1 MVATPHHEE
10 TAVPRIA
17 HFEPVRVTVGVDTHK
32 DEHVAVVIDQF
43 GALLGEHRIPTTTS
57 GYKDLARWAGELGE
71 VVAFGVEGTGSYG
84 AGLSRFLAGRDHKVI
99 EVNRPDRS
107 VRRRLGK
114 SDSIDAESAARSVLA
129 GTSAGTPKS
138 GVGNVEMIRALSI
151 ARSSAV
157 KASTQASNQIHSLV
171 TTAPAKLQGVLSG
184 LSTGKLVKRCS
195 NLRPGKL
202 TTVVSAAKLALRYIA
217 RRHQYLAAEIS
228 TLDVELKRLT
238 EETAPELT
246 STYGIGPNTAAALLI
261 TAGDNPERMK
271 SEAAF
276 AALSGVSPVPASS
289 GKTNRHRL
297 NRGGDRRAN
306 AALHQIVIVRL
317 RHDARTRA
325 YMERRTKEGK
335 GKMEV
340 IRCLKRFVAREVF
353 KILRRLNQQNL
364 SEAA

>member
-1 MVATPHHEE
+1 M
-10 TAVPRIA
+10 
-17 HFEPVRVTVGVDTHK
+17 
-32 DEHVAVVIDQF
+32 DEHVAVAIDHL
-43 GALLGEHRIPTTTS
+43 GGRLGEYRIPTTTT
-57 GYKDLARWAGELGE
+57 GYGDLVRWAGGLGE

-84 AGLSRFLAGRDHKVI
+84 AGLSRFLAERDHVVI

-138 GVGNVEMIRALSI
+138 GTGNVEMIRALSI

-157 KASTQASNQIHSLV
+157 KACTQASNQINSLV
-171 TTAPAKLQGVLSG
+171 VTAPAELRPLLDG

-195 NLRPGKL
+195 SLRPGKIP
-202 TTVVSAAKLALRYIA
+202 TNVSLAKFTLRSIA
-217 RRHQYLAAEIS
+217 RRHQYLAAEIR
-228 TLDVELKRLT
+228 TLDIELKKLT

-246 STYGIGPNTAAALLI
+246 GAYGIGPNTAAALLI
-261 TAGDNPERMK
+261 TAGDNPERMR
-271 SEAAF
+271 SEPAF
-276 AALSGVSPVPASS
+276 AALCGVSPVPASS

-335 GKMEV
+335 GKVEV
-340 IRCLKRFVAREVF
+340 IRCLKRIVAREVF
-353 KILRRLNQQNL
+353 KILRNLDQKSLNK
-364 SEAA
+364 AA

>member
-1 MVATPHHEE
+1 M
-10 TAVPRIA
+10 PRIA

-129 GTSAGTPKS
+129 GTATGIPKS
-138 GVGNVEMIRALSI
+138 GTGNVEMIRALSL
-151 ARSSAV
+151 ARASAV

-171 TTAPAKLQGVLSG
+171 TTAAAELQGVLVG
-184 LSTGKLVKRCS
+184 LSTGRLIKRCS
-195 NLRPGKL
+195 NLRPGRV
-202 TTVVSAAKLALRYIA
+202 TTIISSAKFTLRSLAQ
-217 RRHQYLAAEIS
+217 RHQYLAAEIRR
-228 TLDVELKRLT
+228 LDTELKRLT
-238 EETAPELT
+238 EETAPDLT
-246 STYGIGPNTAAALLI
+246 GAYGIGPNTAAALLI
-261 TAGDNPERMK
+261 TTGDNPQRMT

-276 AALSGVSPVPASS
+276 AALCGVSPIPASS

-317 RHDARTRA
+317 RYEARTRA
-325 YMERRTKEGK
+325 YMKRRTKEGK
-335 GKMEV
+335 GKMEI
-340 IRCLKRFVAREVF
+340 IRCLKRHVAREVF
-353 KILRRLNQQNL
+353 KILRNLNQNNL
-364 SEAA
+364 NKAA

>member
-1 MVATPHHEE
+1 MT
-10 TAVPRIA
+10 RIA
-17 HFEPVRVTVGVDTHK
+17 HIGPARVIVGVDTHK
-32 DEHVAVVIDQF
+32 DEHVAVAIDHH
-43 GALLGEHRIPTTTS
+43 GGLLGEYRIPTTTS
-57 GYKDLARWAGELGE
+57 GYRDLDQWAGGLGE

-84 AGLSRFLAGRDHKVI
+84 AGLSRFLSRCDHMVI

-107 VRRRLGK
+107 MRRRLGK

-129 GTSAGTPKS
+129 GTATGIPKS

-157 KASTQASNQIHSLV
+157 KACNQASNQMHSLV
-171 TTAPAKLQGVLSG
+171 TTAPAELQGVLSG
-184 LSTGKLVKRCS
+184 LSTGKLVKRCG

-202 TTVVSAAKLALRYIA
+202 TTVMSAAKLVLRSLA

-246 STYGIGPNTAAALLI
+246 SAYGIGPNTAAALLI
-261 TAGDNPERMK
+261 TAGDNPGRMK

-276 AALSGVSPVPASS
+276 AALCGVSPVPASS
-289 GKTNRHRL
+289 GKINRHRL

-335 GKMEV
+335 GKMEI
-340 IRCLKRFVAREVF
+340 IRCLKRIVAREVF
-353 KILRRLNQQNL
+353 KILRNLDQQSL
-364 SEAA
+364 KKAA

>member
-1 MVATPHHEE
+1 VT
-10 TAVPRIA
+10 RIA
-17 HFEPVRVTVGVDTHK
+17 HFEAARVIVGVDTHK
-32 DEHVAVVIDQF
+32 DNHVAVAIDDL
-43 GALLGEHRIPTTTS
+43 GGRLGEHWIPTTTTGS
-57 GYKDLARWAGELGE
+57 RDLVRWAGRLGD

-84 AGLSRFLAGRDHKVI
+84 AGLSRFLAGCDHKVI

-138 GVGNVEMIRALSI
+138 GTGNVEMIRALSL

-157 KASTQASNQIHSLV
+157 KACSQASNQLHSLV
-171 TTAPAKLQGVLSG
+171 TTAPAGLQCLLTG
-184 LSTGKLVKRCS
+184 LSTGRLVKRCS
-195 NLRPGKL
+195 NLRPGKM
-202 TTVVSAAKLALRYIA
+202 TTNVSSAKFTLRSIA
-217 RRHQYLAAEIS
+217 RRHQYLAAEIRM
-228 TLDVELKRLT
+228 LDVELKRLT

-246 STYGIGPNTAAALLI
+246 GAYCIGPNTAAALLI
-261 TAGDNPERMK
+261 AAGDNPERMK

-276 AALSGVSPVPASS
+276 AALCGVSPVPASS
-289 GKTNRHRL
+289 GKTSRHRL

-340 IRCLKRFVAREVF
+340 IRCLKRHVAREVF
-353 KILRRLNQQNL
+353 KILRNLNQNSL
-364 SEAA
+364 NKAA

>member
-1 MVATPHHEE
+1 M
-10 TAVPRIA
+10 I
-17 HFEPVRVTVGVDTHK
+17 VGVDTHK
-32 DEHVAVVIDQF
+32 DEHVAVAIDHF
-43 GALLGEHRIPTTTS
+43 GSLLGEHRIPTTLK
-57 GYKDLARWAGELGE
+57 GYRGLDRWAGGLGE

-84 AGLSRFLAGRDHKVI
+84 AGLSRFLARCDRKVI

-129 GTSAGTPKS
+129 GTATGTPKS
-138 GVGNVEMIRALSI
+138 GTGNVEMIRALSL
-151 ARSSAV
+151 ARDSAV
-157 KASTQASNQIHSLV
+157 KARKQASNQINSLV
-171 TTAPAKLQGVLSG
+171 TTAPVRLRDLLTG
-184 LSTGKLVKRCS
+184 LSTGKLVKRCGS
-195 NLRPGKL
+195 LRPGAM
-202 TTVVSAAKLALRYIA
+202 TTGVSATKFTLRSLAHRY
-217 RRHQYLAAEIS
+217 QYLAAEIRR
-228 TLDVELKRLT
+228 LDAELKRLT

-246 STYGIGPNTAAALLI
+246 GAYCIGPNTAAALLV
-261 TAGDNPERMK
+261 TAGDNHGRMR

-276 AALSGVSPVPASS
+276 AALCGVSPVPASS

-325 YMERRTKEGK
+325 YMQKRTKEGK

-340 IRCLKRFVAREVF
+340 IRCLKRHVARQVF
-353 KILRRLNQQNL
+353 KILRNLNQNSL
-364 SEAA
+364 NKAA

>member
-1 MVATPHHEE
+1 MT
-10 TAVPRIA
+10 RIA
-17 HFEPVRVTVGVDTHK
+17 HIGPALVIVGVDTHK
-32 DEHVAVVIDQF
+32 DEHVAVAIDHL
-43 GALLGEHRIPTTTS
+43 GGLLGEHRIPTTTS
-57 GYKDLARWAGELGE
+57 GYGNLDRWAGGPGE

-84 AGLSRFLAGRDHKVI
+84 AGLSRFLAERDHVVI

-129 GTSAGTPKS
+129 DTATGTPKS
-138 GVGNVEMIRALSI
+138 GTGNVEMIRAFSI
-151 ARSSAV
+151 ARDSAV
-157 KASTQASNQIHSLV
+157 KASTQASNQVHSLV
-171 TTAPAKLQGVLSG
+171 TTAPAELRGLLDG

-195 NLRPGKL
+195 NLRPGKIP
-202 TTVVSAAKLALRYIA
+202 TNVSSAKFTLRSIA
-217 RRHQYLAAEIS
+217 RRHQYLAAEIR

-246 STYGIGPNTAAALLI
+246 GAYCIGPNTVAALLV

-271 SEAAF
+271 SEVAF
-276 AALSGVSPVPASS
+276 AALCGVSPVPASS

-317 RHDARTRA
+317 RHDERTRA
-325 YMERRTKEGK
+325 CMERRTKEGK
-335 GKMEV
+335 GKMEI
-340 IRCLKRFVAREVF
+340 IRCLKRAAARQVC
-353 KILRRLNQQNL
+353 KILRNLDQNSL
-364 SEAA
+364 QKAA

>member
-1 MVATPHHEE
+1 MNN
-10 TAVPRIA
+10 IA
-17 HFEPVRVTVGVDTHK
+17 HIGPARVIVGVDTHK
-32 DEHVAVVIDQF
+32 DEHVAVAIDQL
-43 GALLGEHRIPTTTS
+43 GGMLGEHRIPTTTS
-57 GYKDLARWAGELGE
+57 GYRDLERWANGLGE
-71 VVAFGVEGTGSYG
+71 IAAFGVEGTGSYG
-84 AGLSRFLAGRDHKVI
+84 AGLSRFLSERDHEVI

-129 GTSAGTPKS
+129 GTSVGTPKS
-138 GVGNVEMIRALSI
+138 GTGNVEMIRALSV

-157 KASTQASNQIHSLV
+157 KARKQASNQINSLV
-171 TTAPAKLQGVLSG
+171 TTAPAGLRGLLDG
-184 LSTGKLVKRCS
+184 LSTTRLVQRCS
-195 NLRPGKL
+195 RLRPGRIA
-202 TTVVSAAKLALRYIA
+202 TSVSATKFTLRSLA
-217 RRHQYLAAEIS
+217 RRYQDLAAEIR

-246 STYGIGPNTAAALLI
+246 GAYCIGPNTAAALLI

-271 SEAAF
+271 SEPAF
-276 AALSGVSPVPASS
+276 AALCGVSPVPASS

-335 GKMEV
+335 GKMEI
-340 IRCLKRFVAREVF
+340 IRCLKRIVAREVF
-353 KILRRLNQQNL
+353 KILRNINQQ
-364 SEAA
+364 SMPEAA